1 MYLLLAGLTDG
12 DVGADSLAGVA
23 LEGRVSVA
31 HVARGGRIQVRI
43 RCALVARRAR
53 ASRLDWHVGADS
65 TCRAGSIAQK
75 VARTSGTSCGITD
88 QKIVEQN

>member
-1 MYLLLAGLTDG
+1 MHLLLAGLTDG

-31 HVARGGRIQVRI
+31 HVTRGGRVHVRI

-65 TCRAGSIAQK
+65 TCRAGSIAQQ
-75 VARTSGTSCGITD
+75 VARTSGTCCAKTEQI
-88 QKIVEQN
+88 KIG